1 MIFSSRLA
9 NRSQFAHRK
18 TFSKRHHKKQF
29 LLHVVCA
36 SPSCRTIKLSDGEL
50 RRLVC
55 VCVCVAFLLRVSV
68 CVYLDHGHDGLP
80 HATFYIIM
88 IKAGYVLY
96 HDNGYG
102 RGYVLYLCTRY
113 GMHNGCQSTPCHF
126 EYSALSFAMQNSAK
140 SRSTCSLNLVW
151 AQRTIDPH
159 SGQSSRR
166 LSMLSVSESC
176 AT

>member
-1 MIFSSRLA
+1 MPNNKA
-9 NRSQFAHRK
+9 
-18 TFSKRHHKKQF
+18 
-29 LLHVVCA
+29 
-36 SPSCRTIKLSDGEL
+36 L
-50 RRLVC
+50 RRRAPRA
-55 VCVCVAFLLRVSV
+55 CVCVAFLLRVCV

-176 AT
+176 ATSWSRDFAVVKG